1 VVVHYKP
8 VSILGLYKRKEDKG
22 RERDEERRKK
32 NGYIRLFKIKFV
44 CLFIDID
51 VCLL

>member
-8 VSILGLYKRKEDKG
+8 VSILELYKRKEDKG
-22 RERDEERRKK
+22 NERDEERREKR
-32 NGYIRLFKIKFV
+32 GCIRLLKII